1 LAAKKAASALVDLA
15 AQTQGAL
22 VRWLQEAGVAELAA
36 EHGVQL
42 NYWHVMD
49 AGRDS
54 VDLLAKWLDGPGA
67 ELPLVLVLNELR
79 GESFDQLE
87 ASGLLARATAQGA
100 RTMRLRKL
108 PDVLLQKVDATGAS
122 FWAALQPGV
131 LGPLDRQRLK
141 IWLQRTSEAL
151 QPLA

>member
-1 LAAKKAASALVDLA
+1 MS
-15 AQTQGAL
+15 
-22 VRWLQEAGVAELAA
+22 WLQEAGVAELAA
-36 EHGVQL
+36 EQGVQL

-54 VDLLAKWLDGPGA
+54 VDLLARWLDGPGA
-67 ELPLVLVLNELR
+67 QLPLVLVLNELR
-79 GESFDQLE
+79 GERFDQLE
-87 ASGLLARATAQGA
+87 ASGLLARTAAMGA

-131 LGPLDRQRLK
+131 LGLLDRQRLK
-141 IWLQRTSEAL
+141 LWMQRTSQEL
-151 QPLA
+151 EPLA